1 MTRHNWTADYD
12 DAMDYLLMW
21 TSSSGLNDA
30 GISDAEY
37 DKLCEDATAELDETK
52 RNAIMHEAEA
62 LLVTE
67 QAYVV
72 PIATNK
78 TICLLNPEY
87 TGYTF
92 DSSGQ
97 VILKFIRAE
106 E

>member
-1 MTRHNWTADYD
+1 
-12 DAMDYLLMW
+12 
-21 TSSSGLNDA
+21 
-30 GISDAEY
+30 
-37 DKLCEDATAELDETK
+37 
-52 RNAIMHEAEA
+52 MHEAEA